1 VNLNE
6 LIGQTASLSALEH
19 LEDTRAE
26 HDLDTVLSLAA
37 SIAGCSL
44 ALLSFMDEQREWFK
58 AKIGF
63 DSSELSLD
71 NSFCAHVVSGGE
83 PLIVSDTVADQRF
96 LQKSTRS
103 KSTSHSLLC
112 RFSHHHCRRT
122 RRRCFGGL

>member
-1 VNLNE
+1 MLAKYRKPEYFWYVNLNE

-83 PLIVSDTVADQRF
+83 PLIVI
-96 LQKSTRS
+96 
-103 KSTSHSLLC
+103 
-112 RFSHHHCRRT
+112 
-122 RRRCFGGL
+122 